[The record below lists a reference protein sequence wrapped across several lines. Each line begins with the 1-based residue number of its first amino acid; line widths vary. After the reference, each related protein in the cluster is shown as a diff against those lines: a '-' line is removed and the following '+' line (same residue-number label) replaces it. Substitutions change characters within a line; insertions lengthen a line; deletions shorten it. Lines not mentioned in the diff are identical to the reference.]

1 MCCQRIIGNLNT
13 CFHTHTGYVSML
25 GQKKMFCCII
35 KLPDRNISKQLVAC
49 FRWCWG
55 FKGTASVLDHASV
68 HQIRWAHI
76 PVSTHSC
83 RGRSHSGLCLE
94 ISLQGKARSAAIC
107 AVHFLSSKFYYHGQ
121 TKTLSLSKNW
131 LKVLLQCALIH
142 FMTLKMPFQ
151 H

>member
-1 MCCQRIIGNLNT
+1 MCCQRIIGRFEHMFSHSHWLRV
-13 CFHTHTGYVSML
+13 YAWP
-25 GQKKMFCCII
+25 KKMFCCII

-76 PVSTHSC
+76 PVSTHSG
-83 RGRSHSGLCLE
+83 RGTSHSGLCLE

-121 TKTLSLSKNW
+121 TKTLSLRKDW

-142 FMTLKMPFQ
+142 FMTLKMQFQ